1 MGHHDEWN
9 REGDE
14 KQIGHYVT
22 GPHCDQVGIA
32 EATFW
37 TWVRYNLPVMVEGL
51 AFSQSSNN
59 HCQQC
64 RCQEV
69 VDEFEEYS
77 EGSSPDLAC
86 HSFEELAYCEL
97 GYPDA
102 IRMGTVRADPLE
114 TPGEKRD
121 NLQDSIEDA
130 RHKNEFTANDSMID
144 VFSRQAHGLGIIG
157 TPD

>member
-1 MGHHDEWN
+1 
-9 REGDE
+9 
-14 KQIGHYVT
+14 
-22 GPHCDQVGIA
+22 
-32 EATFW
+32 
-37 TWVRYNLPVMVEGL
+37 MVEGL
-51 AFSQSSNN
+51 AFSESSND

-77 EGSSPDLAC
+77 EGTSPDLAC
-86 HSFEELAYCEL
+86 HSLEEFAYCEL
-97 GYPDA
+97 GYPDT
-102 IRMGTVRADPLE
+102 IRMGTVRADPRE